1 MRRETDRQMPQ
12 QLSALGAKK
21 VQGAGGSSPCR
32 VWAELTNLCA
42 AAFPGKHSEH
52 QRCKMC
58 DFHQKVWVC
67 RQSAQTLSAF
77 ILLCALFALLLP
89 CIAQAAS
96 LEQSVDETLAGLD
109 LSAFQ
114 RAVEESELFAQDAVS
129 LLKAVAG
136 GQAVMSGGDALRWL
150 AGKAAGL
157 FRDTLWRM
165 TRLLVPALIAAVA
178 EQLHLRRRVSG
189 AAHYGGLLMTMG
201 FLVADLQAYV
211 TLCQQSVAGMASL
224 MQALFPLL
232 VTLLAAVGG
241 TASSMFYQPAV
252 MAAAGSMTALVQQ
265 ATMPLAA
272 GVAVLTMVDGIS
284 QQLRVGKLRKLF
296 RQAADWTLG
305 LGFTVFIGVMTVQG
319 LSAAAVDGVSIRT
332 AKYAMD
338 NFIPVVGGMFADTV
352 DTLVGSSLLIQNAVG
367 VLGLLLLLGVLM
379 TPLLRTVAAILL
391 YRAVAAV
398 LEPMTDSPLCRC
410 ISEYSEVFSL
420 LFIIQLSVGAMFL
433 LLVAQLVMVGHLT
446 VMLR

>member
-1 MRRETDRQMPQ
+1 MRPMEEAHKQE
-12 QLSALGAKK
+12 A
-21 VQGAGGSSPCR
+21 GAGWGAVLVMDDTRTSVYRFWR
-32 VWAELTNLCA
+32 VLC
-42 AAFPGKHSEH
+42 FW
-52 QRCKMC
+52 C
-58 DFHQKVWVC
+58 
-67 RQSAQTLSAF
+67 T
-77 ILLCALFALLLP
+77 LLLALCP
-89 CIAQAAS
+89 SAVRATS
-96 LEQSVDETLAGLD
+96 LEQSIDEALIGLD

-114 RAVEESELFAQDAVS
+114 QMVEDSGLFAQDTTT
-129 LLKAVAG
+129 LLKTLAH
-136 GQAVMSGGDALRWL
+136 GQAVMTGEDALRWL
-150 AGKAAGL
+150 VWKAAGL
-157 FRDTLWRM
+157 FQDTLWRM
-165 TRLLVPALIAAVA
+165 TRLLVPALIAALA
-178 EQLHLRRRVSG
+178 EQLHLRRNLSD

-201 FLVADLQAYV
+201 FLVADLEAYV
-211 TLCQQSVAGMASL
+211 ALCQESVAGMSGL

-241 TASSMFYQPAV
+241 TASSLFYQPAV

-265 ATMPLAA
+265 ATMPLAVS
-272 GVAVLTMVDGIS
+272 VAVLTMVSGFS
-284 QQLRVGKLRKLF
+284 NQLRVGKLCKLF

-367 VLGLLLLLGVLM
+367 VLGLLLLLARLM
-379 TPLLRTVAAILL
+379 TPLLRTVAAMLL

-398 LEPMTDSPLCRC
+398 LEPMTDSPLCSC
-410 ISEYSEVFSL
+410 ISQYSEVFSL

-433 LLVAQLVMVGHLT
+433 LLVAQLVMVGHFT

>member
-1 MRRETDRQMPQ
+1 MMHTKRKVASARRMPGRERRNGRAVL
-12 QLSALGAKK
+12 LSVFTAVL
-21 VQGAGGSSPCR
+21 
-32 VWAELTNLCA
+32 
-42 AAFPGKHSEH
+42 
-52 QRCKMC
+52 
-58 DFHQKVWVC
+58 
-67 RQSAQTLSAF
+67 
-77 ILLCALFALLLP
+77 LLLP
-89 CIAQAAS
+89 GLCHAS
-96 LEQSVDETLAGLD
+96 AMGTLAESIDQTLAGLD
-109 LSAFQ
+109 LSLFG
-114 RAVEESELFAQDAVS
+114 RMVEESGLFAQDAAS
-129 LLKAVAG
+129 LLRAVAT
-136 GQAVMSGGDALRWL
+136 GQTVLTADEALRWL
-150 AGKAAGL
+150 AKQAAGL
-157 FRDTLWRM
+157 FTDSLWRM
-165 TRLLVPALIAAVA
+165 SRLLIPALLTAVA
-178 EQLHLRRRVSG
+178 ENLQWGRSG
-189 AAHYGGLLMTMG
+189 SRTVHFGGLMLTMG
-201 FLVADLQAYV
+201 FLIADLEAYV
-211 TLCQQSVAGMASL
+211 ALCRESVGEMAGL

-241 TASSMFYQPAV
+241 TAGSMFYEPAV

-272 GVAVLTMVDGIS
+272 GVAVLTMVGGLS
-284 QQLRVGKLRKLF
+284 SRLRVSGLRRLI

-367 VLGLLLLLGVLM
+367 VLGLLLLLGRLM
-379 TPLLRTVAAILL
+379 IPLLRTVAAMLL

-398 LEPMTDSPLCRC
+398 LEPMSDSPLCGC
-410 ISEYSEVFSL
+410 IGDYSEVFSL

-433 LLVAQLVMVGHLT
+433 LLVAQLVMVGHMT

>member
-1 MRRETDRQMPQ
+1 MQRTKRRTSWFAIGR
-12 QLSALGAKK
+12 
-21 VQGAGGSSPCR
+21 R
-32 VWAELTNLCA
+32 
-42 AAFPGKHSEH
+42 
-52 QRCKMC
+52 RC
-58 DFHQKVWVC
+58 FLEVC
-67 RQSAQTLSAF
+67 
-77 ILLCALFALLLP
+77 LLVLLVLLLLP
-89 CIAQAAS
+89 HCAFAAS
-96 LEQSVDETLAGLD
+96 LEERTEEVLSGLD
-109 LSAFQ
+109 LSGLQ
-114 RAVEESELFAQDAVS
+114 RELEENELFAQDAAK
-129 LLKAVAG
+129 LLKTLAS
-136 GQAVMSGGDALRWL
+136 GQAVMTGEEALHWL
-150 AGKAAGL
+150 ADTAAGL

-165 TRLLVPALIAAVA
+165 TRLLIPALISAVA
-178 EQLHLRRRVSG
+178 EQLHLRRSLSG

-201 FLVADLQAYV
+201 FLVADLEAYV
-211 TLCQQSVAGMASL
+211 ALCQQSVAGMAGL

-241 TASSMFYQPAV
+241 AASSLFYQPAV
-252 MAAAGSMTALVQQ
+252 MAAAGSMTALVTQ
-265 ATMPLAA
+265 ATMPLAVS
-272 GVAVLTMVDGIS
+272 VAVLTMVGGLS
-284 QQLRVGKLRKLF
+284 SQLRVGKLCKLF

-367 VLGLLLLLGVLM
+367 VLGLLLLLGRLM
-379 TPLLRTVAAILL
+379 TPLLRTVAAMLL

-398 LEPMTDSPLCRC
+398 LEPMTDSPLCGC

-433 LLVAQLVMVGHLT
+433 LLVAQLVMVGHFT

>member
-1 MRRETDRQMPQ
+1 MQRTKRRASWFAIDRRR
-12 QLSALGAKK
+12 
-21 VQGAGGSSPCR
+21 C
-32 VWAELTNLCA
+32 
-42 AAFPGKHSEH
+42 FPE
-52 QRCKMC
+52 
-58 DFHQKVWVC
+58 VC
-67 RQSAQTLSAF
+67 
-77 ILLCALFALLLP
+77 LLVLLVLLLLP
-89 CIAQAAS
+89 HGAVAAS
-96 LEQSVDETLAGLD
+96 LEERTEEVLSGLD
-109 LSAFQ
+109 LSGLQ
-114 RAVEESELFAQDAVS
+114 RELEENALFAQDAAA
-129 LLKAVAG
+129 LLKTLAS
-136 GQAVMSGGDALRWL
+136 GQAVMTGEDALRWL
-150 AGKAAGL
+150 ADAAAGL

-165 TRLLVPALIAAVA
+165 TRLLIPALISAVA
-178 EQLHLRRRVSG
+178 EQLHLRRSLSG

-201 FLVADLQAYV
+201 FLVADLEAYV
-211 TLCQQSVAGMASL
+211 ALCQQSVAGMAGL

-241 TASSMFYQPAV
+241 AASSLFYQPAV
-252 MAAAGSMTALVQQ
+252 MAAAGSMTALVAQ
-265 ATMPLAA
+265 ATMPLAVS
-272 GVAVLTMVDGIS
+272 VAVLTMVGGLS
-284 QQLRVGKLRKLF
+284 SQLRVGKLCKLF

-367 VLGLLLLLGVLM
+367 VLGLLLLLGRLM
-379 TPLLRTVAAILL
+379 TPLLRTVAAMLL

-398 LEPMTDSPLCRC
+398 LEPMTDSPLCGC

-433 LLVAQLVMVGHLT
+433 LLVAQLVMVGHFT

>member
-1 MRRETDRQMPQ
+1 MRR
-12 QLSALGAKK
+12 LSLGS
-21 VQGAGGSSPCR
+21 VSNGIGSRAC
-32 VWAELTNLCA
+32 L
-42 AAFPGKHSEH
+42 FPPP
-52 QRCKMC
+52 
-58 DFHQKVWVC
+58 
-67 RQSAQTLSAF
+67 
-77 ILLCALFALLLP
+77 LLLLWVLLLL
-89 CIAQAAS
+89 IAPVSTQAS
-96 LEQSVDETLAGLD
+96 PLEQSVDETLAGLD
-109 LSAFQ
+109 LTAFQ
-114 RAVEESELFAQDAVS
+114 QAVEESGLFAQDGTS
-129 LLKAVAG
+129 LLKALAS
-136 GQAVMSGGDALRWL
+136 GQAVMTGTDALRWL
-150 AGKAAGL
+150 ADKAAGL

-178 EQLHLRRRVSG
+178 EQLHLQRSVSG

-201 FLVADLQAYV
+201 FLVADLEAYV
-211 TLCQQSVAGMASL
+211 TLCQQSVAGMAGL

-241 TASSMFYQPAV
+241 TASSLFYQPAV

-265 ATMPLAA
+265 ATMPLAVS
-272 GVAVLTMVDGIS
+272 VAVLTMVSGLS
-284 QQLRVGKLRKLF
+284 QQLRVGKLCKLF

-367 VLGLLLLLGVLM
+367 VLGLLLLLGRLM
-379 TPLLRTVAAILL
+379 TPLLRTVAAMLL
-391 YRAVAAV
+391 YRAVAAL

-410 ISEYSEVFSL
+410 ISDYSEVFSL

-433 LLVAQLVMVGHLT
+433 LLVAQLVMVGHFT

>member
-1 MRRETDRQMPQ
+1 MRR
-12 QLSALGAKK
+12 
-21 VQGAGGSSPCR
+21 AG
-32 VWAELTNLCA
+32 W
-42 AAFPGKHSEH
+42 
-52 QRCKMC
+52 
-58 DFHQKVWVC
+58 
-67 RQSAQTLSAF
+67 
-77 ILLCALFALLLP
+77 LLAVLLALLPLP
-89 CIAQAAS
+89 SLAAS
-96 LEQSVDETLAGLD
+96 LDEGVAQTLAGLD

-114 RAVEESELFAQDAVS
+114 RVVEESDLFGQDAAS
-129 LLKAVAG
+129 LLKSLAS
-136 GQAVMSGGDALRWL
+136 GQQVMSGQEALAWL
-150 AGKAAGL
+150 LAQVAGL
-157 FRDTLWRM
+157 FTDSLWRM
-165 TRLLVPALIAAVA
+165 TRLLAPALLTTVV
-178 EQLHLRRRVSG
+178 EQLQLGRSLSG
-189 AAHYGGLLMTMG
+189 AARYGGLVLVMG

-211 TLCQQSVAGMASL
+211 ALCQQSVAEMAGL

-265 ATMPLAA
+265 ATMPLAT
-272 GVAVLTMVDGIS
+272 GVAVLTMVGG
-284 QQLRVGKLRKLF
+284 LNERLKVGKLRKLL

-319 LSAAAVDGVSIRT
+319 LGAAAVDGVSIRT

-338 NFIPVVGGMFADTV
+338 NFIPIVGGMFADTV

-367 VLGLLLLLGVLM
+367 VLGLLLLLCRLM
-379 TPLLRTVAAILL
+379 VPLIRTAAAMLL

-398 LEPMTDSPLCRC
+398 LEPVSDSPLCGC
-410 ISEYSEVFSL
+410 ISDYAEVFSL

-433 LLVAQLVMVGHLT
+433 LLVAQLVMVGNMT

>member
-1 MRRETDRQMPQ
+1 MRSNRT
-12 QLSALGAKK
+12 L
-21 VQGAGGSSPCR
+21 V
-32 VWAELTNLCA
+32 VA
-42 AAFPGKHSEH
+42 A
-52 QRCKMC
+52 M
-58 DFHQKVWVC
+58 
-67 RQSAQTLSAF
+67 
-77 ILLCALFALLLP
+77 IALLVAAWIPIP
-89 CIAQAAS
+89 CAQAAS
-96 LEQSVDETLAGLD
+96 LEEGVADVLAELD
-109 LSAFQ
+109 LSVFQ
-114 RAVEESELFAQDAVS
+114 QAVEESGMFAQDAAS
-129 LLKAVAG
+129 LIKSLAG
-136 GQAVMSGGDALRWL
+136 GAAVMTGQEALQWL
-150 AGKAAGL
+150 AAKAAGL
-157 FRDTLWRM
+157 FSDSLWRM
-165 TRLLVPALIAAVA
+165 TRLLVPALISAVA
-178 EQLHLRRRVSG
+178 EQLHLRRNLSG

-211 TLCQQSVAGMASL
+211 SLCQESVAGMAGL

-265 ATMPLAA
+265 VTMPLAA
-272 GVAVLTMVDGIS
+272 GVAVLTMVSGVTS
-284 QQLRVGKLRKLF
+284 QLRVGKLRRLF

-319 LSAAAVDGVSIRT
+319 LGAAAVDGVSIRT

-367 VLGLLLLLGVLM
+367 VLGLLLLFGRLM
-379 TPLLRTVAAILL
+379 TPLLRTVAAMLL

-398 LEPMTDSPLCRC
+398 LEPVSDSPLCTC
-410 ISEYSEVFSL
+410 ISDYADVFSL

-433 LLVAQLVMVGHLT
+433 LLVAQLVMVGQLT

>member
-1 MRRETDRQMPQ
+1 M
-12 QLSALGAKK
+12 
-21 VQGAGGSSPCR
+21 QGNR
-32 VWAELTNLCA
+32 
-42 AAFPGKHSEH
+42 
-52 QRCKMC
+52 
-58 DFHQKVWVC
+58 
-67 RQSAQTLSAF
+67 
-77 ILLCALFALLLP
+77 ILLVAAMIVLLVAAWMPIP
-89 CIAQAAS
+89 CAQAAS
-96 LEQSVDETLAGLD
+96 LEESVEDALAGLD
-109 LSAFQ
+109 LSVFQ
-114 RAVEESELFAQDAVS
+114 QAVEESGMFAQDAAS
-129 LLKAVAG
+129 LIKSLASGA
-136 GQAVMSGGDALRWL
+136 AVMTGQETLQWL
-150 AGKAAGL
+150 AAKAAGL
-157 FRDTLWRM
+157 FSDSLWRM
-165 TRLLVPALIAAVA
+165 TRLLVPALISAVA
-178 EQLHLRRRVSG
+178 EQLHLQSNLSG
-189 AAHYGGLLMTMG
+189 TAHYGGLLMTMG

-211 TLCQQSVAGMASL
+211 SLCQESVAGMAGL

-272 GVAVLTMVDGIS
+272 GVAVLTMVSGVS
-284 QQLRVGKLRKLF
+284 SQLRVGKLRRLF

-319 LSAAAVDGVSIRT
+319 LGAAAVDGVSIRT

-367 VLGLLLLLGVLM
+367 VLGLLLLFGRLM
-379 TPLLRTVAAILL
+379 TPLLRTVAAMLL

-398 LEPMTDSPLCRC
+398 LEPVSDSPLCTC
-410 ISEYSEVFSL
+410 ISDYADVFSL

-433 LLVAQLVMVGHLT
+433 LLVAQLVMVGQLT

>member
-1 MRRETDRQMPQ
+1 MLWKQGCRACQRRLLRC
-12 QLSALGAKK
+12 LS
-21 VQGAGGSSPCR
+21 
-32 VWAELTNLCA
+32 LC
-42 AAFPGKHSEH
+42 
-52 QRCKMC
+52 
-58 DFHQKVWVC
+58 
-67 RQSAQTLSAF
+67 
-77 ILLCALFALLLP
+77 LFFLVLLP
-89 CIAQAAS
+89 LPTAQAAS
-96 LEQSVDETLAGLD
+96 LEESIAETLSGLD
-109 LSAFQ
+109 LTAFQ
-114 RAVEESELFAQDAVS
+114 QVVEESQLFSQDATS
-129 LLKAVAG
+129 LLKALAS
-136 GQAVMSGGDALRWL
+136 GQAVMSGEDALCWL
-150 AGKAAGL
+150 ASTAAGL

-178 EQLHLRRRVSG
+178 EQLHLQRSVTG

-201 FLVADLQAYV
+201 FLVADLKAY
-211 TLCQQSVAGMASL
+211 TELCQQSVAGMAGL

-241 TASSMFYQPAV
+241 TASSLFYQPAV

-265 ATMPLAA
+265 ATLPLAVS
-272 GVAVLTMVDGIS
+272 VAVLTMVSGLS
-284 QQLRVGKLRKLF
+284 SQLRVGKLCKLF

-367 VLGLLLLLGVLM
+367 ALGLLLLLGRLM
-379 TPLLRTVAAILL
+379 IPLLRTVAAMLL

-398 LEPMTDSPLCRC
+398 LEPMTDSPLCSC
-410 ISEYSEVFSL
+410 ISQYSEVFSL

-433 LLVAQLVMVGHLT
+433 LLVAQLVMVGHFT

>member
-1 MRRETDRQMPQ
+1 MQRTKRRTSWFAIGRR
-12 QLSALGAKK
+12 S
-21 VQGAGGSSPCR
+21 C
-32 VWAELTNLCA
+32 
-42 AAFPGKHSEH
+42 FPE
-52 QRCKMC
+52 
-58 DFHQKVWVC
+58 VC
-67 RQSAQTLSAF
+67 
-77 ILLCALFALLLP
+77 LLVLLVLLLLP
-89 CIAQAAS
+89 HGAFAAS
-96 LEQSVDETLAGLD
+96 LEERTEEVLSGLD
-109 LSAFQ
+109 LSRLQ
-114 RAVEESELFAQDAVS
+114 RELEENELFAQDAAA
-129 LLKAVAG
+129 LLKTLAS
-136 GQAVMSGGDALRWL
+136 GQAVMTGEDALRWL
-150 AGKAAGL
+150 ADAAAGL

-165 TRLLVPALIAAVA
+165 TRLLIPALISAVA
-178 EQLHLRRRVSG
+178 EQLHLRRSLSG
-189 AAHYGGLLMTMG
+189 AAHYGGLMMTMG
-201 FLVADLQAYV
+201 FLVADLEAYV
-211 TLCQQSVAGMASL
+211 ALCQQSVAGMAGL

-241 TASSMFYQPAV
+241 AASSLFYQPAV
-252 MAAAGSMTALVQQ
+252 MAAAGSMTALVTQ
-265 ATMPLAA
+265 ATMPLAVS
-272 GVAVLTMVDGIS
+272 VAVLTMVGGLS
-284 QQLRVGKLRKLF
+284 SQLRVGKLCKLF

-367 VLGLLLLLGVLM
+367 VLGLLLLLGRLM
-379 TPLLRTVAAILL
+379 TPLLRTVAAMLL

-398 LEPMTDSPLCRC
+398 LEPMTDSPLCGC

-433 LLVAQLVMVGHLT
+433 LLVAQLVMVGHFT